1 MSKPPVDHY
10 SGFQKSLH
18 WIIATLIL
26 WQFVS
31 HFMIDALAEA
41 DPRRFPLQA
50 SHGLSGMTILLLTA
64 VRLVTRFWRGVPAL
78 PEGMNPALRKVAHGT
93 HGLLYLLIIGQTVS
107 GMMAGPVGNKAMG
120 PVHGA
125 LSVALLALV
134 ALHVA
139 AAIWHYQ
146 KGDTVGRRMFRRREN

>member
-1 MSKPPVDHY
+1 MSKLLVDHY

-18 WIIATLIL
+18 WVIATLIL

-31 HFMIDALAEA
+31 HFMIDALPES
-41 DPRRFPLQA
+41 DPKRFPLQA

-64 VRLVTRFWRGVPAL
+64 VRLVTRIWRGVPAL
-78 PEGMNPALRKVAHGT
+78 PEAMNNALRKVAQGT
-93 HGLLYLLIIGQTVS
+93 HGLFYLLLISQTVS
-107 GMMAGPVGNKAMG
+107 GMMAGPGGNKAMG

-134 ALHVA
+134 VLHVA

-146 KGDTVGRRMFRRREN
+146 KGDAIGRRMFRQR